1 MTPTQLLL
9 AIAGPAI
16 LAGLVLAVSAVR
28 RKRITPPPKPQAS
41 PRANP
46 PPTDPDDDG
55 GDQ

>member
-28 RKRITPPPKPQAS
+28 RNRIKPPPKPQAS